1 MTFEQILQQL
11 KTRTYSPLYFLMGDE
26 PYYIDEITNYIANKV
41 LTEEEKA
48 FNQTT
53 LYGKDTDMTSIILA
67 ARRYPMMAQ
76 HQVIVVKEAQ
86 NFKDIE
92 KLVVYAEKPLNT
104 TILVIN
110 YKYKTLDKRKKLY
123 KAITK
128 SGGVLFESK
137 KLYDNQ
143 VGAWLNS
150 FLKTKGLTIDI
161 TASRVLIEY
170 LGNDL
175 SKIAHEIEK
184 LRIAFGSKTKNI
196 TTTDIER
203 NIGISKEFNNFELN
217 KAIFQKNVVKANQ
230 IIQSFG
236 KNPKSNPIQVT
247 TATIFGYF
255 QKLMAYHYLPDK
267 SKHEVASALKI
278 NPFFVS
284 DYTTGAR
291 NYSARKVIQ
300 VISLLREFDMKSKGY
315 KSNVT
320 DSGEL
325 LKELIFKII
334 H

>member
-1 MTFEQILQQL
+1 MTFDQIIQQL
-11 KTRTYSPLYFLMGDE
+11 KNKTYSPIYFLMGEE
-26 PYYIDEITNYIANKV
+26 PYYIDEITNYIAKNV

-48 FNQTT
+48 FNQTI
-53 LYGKDTDMTSIILA
+53 LYGKDSDITSIILA

-76 HQVIVVKEAQ
+76 HQVIIVKEAQ
-86 NFKDIE
+86 NFKNIE
-92 KLVVYAEKPLNT
+92 DLVVYAEKSLSS

-110 YKYKTLDKRKKLY
+110 YKYKTLDKRKKLF

-128 SGGVLFESK
+128 NGGVLFDSK

-143 VGAWLNS
+143 VGTWLNS
-150 FLKTKGLTIDI
+150 FLKAKGLTIDI
-161 TASRVLIEY
+161 TANRVLVEY

-184 LRIAFGSKTKNI
+184 LRIALGSNAKTI
-196 TTTDIER
+196 SLADIEK
-203 NIGISKEFNNFELN
+203 NIGISKDFNNFELN

-236 KNPKSNPIQVT
+236 KNQKDNPIQVT

-267 SKHEVASALKI
+267 SKNAVASALKI
-278 NPFFVS
+278 NPFFVT
-284 DYTTGAR
+284 DYSTGAR

-315 KSNVT
+315 KSNIS
-320 DSGEL
+320 DNGEL
-325 LKELIFKII
+325 LKELVFKII